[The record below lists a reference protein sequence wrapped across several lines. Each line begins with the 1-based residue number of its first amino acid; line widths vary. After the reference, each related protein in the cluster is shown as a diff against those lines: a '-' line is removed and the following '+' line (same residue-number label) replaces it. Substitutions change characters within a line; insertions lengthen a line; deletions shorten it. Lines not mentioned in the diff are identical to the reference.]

1 MDATEATVSNWTDP
15 PPKRRRKPDFDEQV
29 MMTALRLMADVRI
42 IDLMPYTVGMGS
54 VDQLRE
60 RARQLVQ
67 EYERA

>member
-1 MDATEATVSNWTDP
+1 MIV
-15 PPKRRRKPDFDEQV
+15 
-29 MMTALRLMADVRI
+29 ALRLMADVRI

-67 EYERA
+67 EYDRA